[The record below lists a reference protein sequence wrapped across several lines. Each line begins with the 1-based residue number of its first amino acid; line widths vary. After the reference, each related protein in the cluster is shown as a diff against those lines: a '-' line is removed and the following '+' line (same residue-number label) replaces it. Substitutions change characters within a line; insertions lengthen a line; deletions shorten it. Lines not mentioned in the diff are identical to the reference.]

1 MCLAPTL
8 PAPQRDPPAS
18 KSAVCA
24 VAGVLHFGA
33 FLQATKCFGIALG
46 NIFGFHDTPL
56 APGSV
61 LAAMPMFE
69 SLCNETVVT
78 DARGRRRASRRSR
91 A

>member
-1 MCLAPTL
+1 MCLPAPTL

-24 VAGVLHFGA
+24 VAGMLHFGA

-61 LAAMPMFE
+61 LAAMTMFE
-69 SLCNETVVT
+69 SL
-78 DARGRRRASRRSR
+78 
-91 A
+91 

>member
-1 MCLAPTL
+1 MCLPAPTL

-46 NIFGFHDTPL
+46 NIFDIHDTPL

-61 LAAMPMFE
+61 LDYFREP
-69 SLCNETVVT
+69 LK
-78 DARGRRRASRRSR
+78 RKRRHRRTW
-91 A
+91 